1 MLAFKYIYFFISV
14 VPCNELLTEKIKDGE
29 PDIYIYI
36 YNYIFITQNYNEYK
50 QETSAL
56 PDGSVCVVGVQV
68 PLVFTPL
75 PTTFTAFTVIRYTVW
90 FDPLKGTHI
99 VVEI

>member
-1 MLAFKYIYFFISV
+1 MCSYIHQTSV
-14 VPCNELLTEKIKDGE
+14 
-29 PDIYIYI
+29 
-36 YNYIFITQNYNEYK
+36 
-50 QETSAL
+50 L
-56 PDGSVCVVGVQV
+56 PDGRVHVIGVHVQV

-99 VVEI
+99 VVET

>member
-1 MLAFKYIYFFISV
+1 MCSYIHQTSV
-14 VPCNELLTEKIKDGE
+14 
-29 PDIYIYI
+29 
-36 YNYIFITQNYNEYK
+36 
-50 QETSAL
+50 L
-56 PDGSVCVVGVQV
+56 PDGRVHVIGVQV

-99 VVEI
+99 VVET